1 MVFKKNCRLVDY
13 FPALAQD
20 GFTAADQALMQIIS
34 LGITMGIAIVGGL
47 FTGWKNFISVN
58 ICFNWYFL
66 PFYNPVAADFAWIK
80 DVGTHPF
87 EM

>member
-1 MVFKKNCRLVDY
+1 MDY

-47 FTGWKNFISVN
+47 FTGWKIFISVK
-58 ICFNWYFL
+58 ICFLIQWTDTFY
-66 PFYNPVAADFAWIK
+66 PFITLCFRFRLK
-80 DVGTHPF
+80 KRCTHPF

>member
-1 MVFKKNCRLVDY
+1 MDY

-58 ICFNWYFL
+58 ICFN
-66 PFYNPVAADFAWIK
+66 
-80 DVGTHPF
+80 
-87 EM
+87 